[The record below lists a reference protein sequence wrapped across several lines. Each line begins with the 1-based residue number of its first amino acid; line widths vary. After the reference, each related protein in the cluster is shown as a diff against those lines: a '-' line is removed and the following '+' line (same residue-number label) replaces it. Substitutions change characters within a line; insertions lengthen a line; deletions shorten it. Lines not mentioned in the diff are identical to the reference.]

1 MKTKFLFLLILI
13 AFILSGCVS
22 KRSILLTNNELDNI
36 NIQSKITGIEIID
49 SRENVT
55 DRKIRIPTLSLPGQ
69 KDKVSPILT
78 DEQKQMITNQIQSY
92 FSNNGENIFVKC
104 EIIKACKEFTAYAF
118 HEREYVQIDT
128 KISLL
133 DTNKN
138 VIKYC
143 TSSAFLEAKS
153 MDATYDS
160 IDLMYIEALKSSI
173 YKCFEKLK

>member
-78 DEQKQMITNQIQSY
+78 WYRNAD
-92 FSNNGENIFVKC
+92 
-104 EIIKACKEFTAYAF
+104 
-118 HEREYVQIDT
+118 
-128 KISLL
+128 
-133 DTNKN
+133 
-138 VIKYC
+138 
-143 TSSAFLEAKS
+143 
-153 MDATYDS
+153 
-160 IDLMYIEALKSSI
+160 
-173 YKCFEKLK
+173 